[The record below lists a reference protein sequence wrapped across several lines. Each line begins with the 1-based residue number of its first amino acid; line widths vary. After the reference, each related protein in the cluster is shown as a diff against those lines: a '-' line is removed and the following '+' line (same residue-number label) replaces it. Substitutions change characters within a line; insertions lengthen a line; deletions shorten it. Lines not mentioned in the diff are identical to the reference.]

1 MYACTDLATFYTL
14 QLPQDPRQAQLAEQY
29 RQQQKQQQQLRERQ
43 QQLEK
48 SPPPLPPPPHKPSSR
63 GGAAGGGG
71 GGGGGAGAGA
81 AGSYAKLSNAT
92 QRTLDQDRDRYLSE
106 IMARR
111 AADQKTPRTPLGLEI
126 ESRGTPRS
134 PGARSASVS
143 SSSQSHSP
151 YAGDTPLSRQ
161 WV

>member
-1 MYACTDLATFYTL
+1 MYECADLATFCTL
-14 QLPQDPRQAQLAEQY
+14 QPPQDPRQAQLAEQY

-48 SPPPLPPPPHKPSSR
+48 SPPPLPPPLNKPISR
-63 GGAAGGGG
+63 GGGAGGGG
-71 GGGGGAGAGA
+71 GAAGA
-81 AGSYAKLSNAT
+81 YAKLSNAT
-92 QRTLDQDRDRYLSE
+92 QKTLDEDRDRYLSE

-111 AADQKTPRTPLGLEI
+111 AADQKTPRTPLGLET
-126 ESRGTPRS
+126 ESRMTPRS

-151 YAGDTPLSRQ
+151 YAGDAPLSRQ